1 MKYLLVLAVVLAGAW
16 LWRSRRS
23 EDLPPSRPAQRP
35 TAPPGLMVTCR
46 HCGVHLPASD
56 AISDAQGHY
65 CSVEH
70 LRLQRERQAA
80 LTRDAD

>member
-1 MKYLLVLAVVLAGAW
+1 MKYLLVLAVVLAGVW

-23 EDLPPSRPAQRP
+23 QDLPPSRERP
-35 TAPPGLMVTCR
+35 LSQPGLMVSCR
-46 HCGVHLPASD
+46 HCGVHLPASE

-70 LRLQRERQAA
+70 LRLQRERQAG
-80 LTRDAD
+80 LPRHEG

>member
-16 LWRSRRS
+16 LWRSRRRQ
-23 EDLPPSRPAQRP
+23 DLPQSAPAQRP
-35 TAPPGLMVTCR
+35 AARPGLMVTCR
-46 HCGVHLPASD
+46 RCGVHLPASD

-70 LRLQRERQAA
+70 LRLERERHA
-80 LTRDAD
+80 LPRDED